1 MTTDRP
7 CTTERSIRTATTTEL
22 RRWWRRAFDRAGAAF
37 LAGHDTTG
45 EACNAVCDAI
55 TIEIERRGE

>member
-1 MTTDRP
+1 MMTDRL
-7 CTTERSIRTATTTEL
+7 TVTERSIRTATTSEL
-22 RRWWRRAFDRAGAAF
+22 RRWWRRSFDRAGAAF
-37 LAGHDTTG
+37 SAGHDATG